1 MEERVSIS
9 PARVRTSL
17 DETGEML
24 ERLGLPAGN
33 RYDLPGS
40 PHRFPD
46 GAHYRREIPGL
57 QTPESLKAALEETAR
72 IGLTLHRATHTM
84 GIFRN
89 TDRELREMVAIA
101 KEWQV
106 ELIMSVGP
114 RATYDISAA
123 ARSVE
128 GSRIAYRLRG
138 GDQLARAI
146 EDVKRAVGF
155 GVRGIMVYDEG
166 LLCVVDEL
174 RKAGELPAN
183 LHIKVSGHC
192 GHGNPASVRLL
203 ERLGAD
209 TINPV
214 RDLDAPMWAALR
226 QATTLPMDMSTESP
240 QSSGGFLRDY
250 DVAEIV
256 RVAAPIHCKSG
267 GFEQATHAF
276 QSTAEDAKRYATRV
290 ELVNRMI
297 ETYFPEAVCSKQ
309 GPADLAIPE

>member
-1 MEERVSIS
+1 MATAGRS
-9 PARVRTSL
+9 RTPL
-17 DETGEML
+17 DDTRDAL
-24 ERLGLPAGN
+24 ERLGLPGGN
-33 RYDLPGS
+33 RYDLPDS
-40 PHRFPD
+40 PLRFPD

-57 QTPESLKAALEETAR
+57 QTPESLRAALEETSR
-72 IGLTLHRATHTM
+72 LGLTLHRATHTM

-101 KEWQV
+101 KDWRV
-106 ELIMSVGP
+106 ELILSVGP

-123 ARSVE
+123 ARSNE

-138 GDQLARAI
+138 AEQVARAI

-155 GVRGIMVYDEG
+155 GVRGVMVYDEG
-166 LLCVVDEL
+166 LLWVLNEL
-174 RKAGELPAN
+174 RKSGDLPAD

-192 GHGNPASVRLL
+192 GHGNPASVKVL
-203 ERLGAD
+203 EMLGAD

-226 QATTLPMDMSTESP
+226 AATSVAMDMSTESP

-250 DVAEIV
+250 DVAEVV

-276 QSTAEDAKRYATRV
+276 QSSAEDAKRYARRA
-290 ELVNRMI
+290 ELINRMI
-297 ETYFPEAVCSKQ
+297 ETYFPEAICSKQ
-309 GPADLAIPE
+309 GPDDLAIPQ